1 MQWESAYVFFLFAHD
16 TSWKQSKNKQENFQK
31 SVSTKMS
38 HKQKFCLKHFQ
49 RWRKSGEAVLQVV
62 NYWKLVAM
70 LHWLPLKEDINH
82 LSPNIQIQILP
93 TDFHTLFI
101 KELLVERIWQKIM
114 WFSLRWLF
122 YLSSWLCTTLPF
134 FSNCN
139 PINHLVVGAALENTP
154 LKRRQA
160 WHKNIVSY
168 NNKKSTN
175 DILGLIII

>member
-1 MQWESAYVFFLFAHD
+1 MTRTLTCSGKVHMYFFFLHMILLENKAK
-16 TSWKQSKNKQENFQK
+16 TSKKTFRKVYLLKWVTSKN
-31 SVSTKMS
+31 SVT
-38 HKQKFCLKHFQ
+38 LKHFQ

-82 LSPNIQIQILP
+82 LRPNIQIQILP
-93 TDFHTLFI
+93 TDFHTLII

-139 PINHLVVGAALENTP
+139 PINHLVVGAALENTT
-154 LKRRQA
+154 LKEG
-160 WHKNIVSY
+160 KL
-168 NNKKSTN
+168 
-175 DILGLIII
+175 DIKI